1 MISYKRALK
10 LMKQNIKVSDKSEIV
25 NIKNSYKRIVS
36 KNIFSYIDN
45 PKINASAMDGIVI
58 FKTDLKKNKF
68 LKVVGESK
76 AGDEFTKDFKKGE
89 AKFIYTGAPVPGSN
103 KTVIPKENYVFY
115 EKKNS

>member
-45 PKINASAMDGIVI
+45 PKLTLQQWMVVI
-58 FKTDLKKNKF
+58 FKTDLKNKF

-89 AKFIYTGAPVPGSN
+89 AKFIYTGAPVPE
-103 KTVIPKENYVFY
+103 VIKQ
-115 EKKNS
+115 

>member
-1 MISYKRALK
+1 
-10 LMKQNIKVSDKSEIV
+10 MKQNIKVSDKSEIV

-36 KNIFSYIDN
+36 KNIFSNIDN
-45 PKINASAMDGIVI
+45 PKINSSAMDGIVI

-76 AGDEFTKDFKKGE
+76 AGNEFTKDFKKGE

-115 EKKNS
+115 EKKKNS

>member
-58 FKTDLKKNKF
+58 FKTDLKNKF

-115 EKKNS
+115 KKKK